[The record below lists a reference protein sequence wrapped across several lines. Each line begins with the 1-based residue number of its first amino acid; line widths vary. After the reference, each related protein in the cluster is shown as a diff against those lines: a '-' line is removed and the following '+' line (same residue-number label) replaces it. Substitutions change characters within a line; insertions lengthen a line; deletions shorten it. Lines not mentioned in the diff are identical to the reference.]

1 MISRLVFP
9 LILLSIIVGCNE
21 VAEEDNNQTKGNL
34 SIQLTDAPFP
44 SDLVSE
50 ANVTINKIEIRKS
63 KGNDGNPFMTL
74 SEEEK
79 TFNLLELTNGF
90 TATLAEM
97 EVDTGA

>member
-1 MISRLVFP
+1 
-9 LILLSIIVGCNE
+9 
-21 VAEEDNNQTKGNL
+21 
-34 SIQLTDAPFP
+34 
-44 SDLVSE
+44 
-50 ANVTINKIEIRKS
+50 
-63 KGNDGNPFMTL
+63 MTL